1 MGEGEGEAKPI
12 NFSAVCKMMWPFA
25 RYGHCLSELFCAGR
39 SCASMLQRSPAHY
52 WLMLYISGP
61 NCLGTASVV
70 RSVCYPLW

>member
-39 SCASMLQRSPAHY
+39 SCVSMLQRSPAHY
-52 WLMLYISGP
+52 W
-61 NCLGTASVV
+61 
-70 RSVCYPLW
+70 